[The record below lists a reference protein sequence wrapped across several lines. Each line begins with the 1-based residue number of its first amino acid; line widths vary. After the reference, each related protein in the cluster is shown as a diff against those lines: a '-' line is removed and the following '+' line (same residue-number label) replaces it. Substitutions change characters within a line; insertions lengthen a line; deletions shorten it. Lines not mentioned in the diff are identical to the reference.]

1 MSQHLILI
9 FGILIVAGT
18 FLSKIST
25 RIGLPV
31 LLVFLGVGMLAGSDV
46 LGLIVFSD
54 YQAASGVMPTC
65 SMLSSTTR
73 LSSPPSFPQKPV

>member
-1 MSQHLILI
+1 MSPHLILI
-9 FGILIVAGT
+9 FGLLVVAGT

-54 YQAASGVMPTC
+54 YQ
-65 SMLSSTTR
+65 SS
-73 LSSPPSFPQKPV
+73 

>member
-1 MSQHLILI
+1 MSPHLILI
-9 FGILIVAGT
+9 FGLLVVAGT

-31 LLVFLGVGMLAGSDV
+31 LLVFLGVGMVAGSDV

-54 YQAASGVMPTC
+54 YQAASDFANIALIFILFDSGFNTKK
-65 SMLSSTTR
+65 SNL
-73 LSSPPSFPQKPV
+73 